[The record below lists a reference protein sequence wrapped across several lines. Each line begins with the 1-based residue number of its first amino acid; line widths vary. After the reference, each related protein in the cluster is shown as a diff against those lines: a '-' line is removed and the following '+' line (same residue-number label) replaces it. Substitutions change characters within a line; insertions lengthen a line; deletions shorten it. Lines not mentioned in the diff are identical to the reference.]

1 MSVSPEVGESN
12 DCLLLLFFFLLVFS
26 FLFLFPLA
34 GGFLIVR
41 MRCSGRV
48 TPGSQ
53 LANEVGGL
61 LIVRRGYSGRV
72 TPVSR
77 LANSDLALPW

>member
-1 MSVSPEVGESN
+1 MGPERF
-12 DCLLLLFFFLLVFS
+12 LLFLLVCCAG
-26 FLFLFPLA
+26 A
-34 GGFLIVR
+34 GGLLIVR
-41 MRCSGRV
+41 MGWSGRV

>member
-1 MSVSPEVGESN
+1 MLPSYGGGEG
-12 DCLLLLFFFLLVFS
+12 
-26 FLFLFPLA
+26 A
-34 GGFLIVR
+34 GGLLIVR
-41 MRCSGRV
+41 RRCGGRV